1 MTQTIGW
8 LMQFGG
14 LVLVGVALLVGLVQG
29 ALRTEIALMAVGG
42 ALFLIGRKMY
52 SS

>member
-14 LVLVGVALLVGLVQG
+14 LVLVGVALLLGLVQE